1 MLTTIHS
8 CTLRG
13 IEGVRIRV
21 EVNLSNGLPG
31 FSIVG
36 LADASIKEAKE
47 RVRICIQNS
56 GFPFPAKKIVVNL
69 APANLKKTGTHF
81 DFSMAVGILAAAGQ
95 LGKMPGQEEA
105 FLGECSLNGEIRG
118 VRGCLPMV
126 LSLKQSGATR
136 VFLSPYNLK
145 ECAMVGGIEL
155 IAVPSLK
162 AFVDHFQDNS
172 FPIQQASIDKDQQIQ
187 YSVLGDFS
195 DIQGQKEAIRAMQ
208 IAAAG
213 HHNALMIGGPG
224 VGKTMIAK
232 RLPTLLPGLSE
243 MERISVMKI
252 HSVAGLPLDDI
263 VQGIPPVRMPHH
275 TITRAALVG
284 GGNRVMPGEVSLA
297 HQGVLFLDELPEF
310 DRHTLELL
318 REPIE
323 EARIRI
329 SRSAESIEFPA
340 KFILIAAMNPCPC
353 GHYGSRYHACTC
365 SERDRKRYLER
376 ISGPLRDRMDL
387 FVEMDEPLFEMEGE
401 GQRAEP
407 SAVLRDRVCRAL
419 DRQTERYR
427 DACFSTNSEL
437 PSQELSKY
445 CQLSRDCSRLMD
457 QANRRL
463 RISMRS
469 MVRIQRIART
479 IADLDDES
487 QIKEAHLL
495 EAIHYKQNGNRYWGE
510 GE

>member
-95 LGKMPGQEEA
+95 LGKMPDQKEA

-126 LSLKQSGATR
+126 LSLKQSGASR
-136 VFLSPYNLK
+136 IFLSPYNLK
-145 ECAMVGGIEL
+145 ECAMVSGIEL

-162 AFVDHFQDNS
+162 DFVEHFQDNS
-172 FPIQQASIDKDQQIQ
+172 FPVQQPSIDKDHQIQ

-232 RLPTLLPGLSE
+232 RLPTLMPGLSE

-252 HSVAGLPLDDI
+252 HSVAGLPLEDI
-263 VQGIPPVRMPHH
+263 VHGIPPVRMPHH

-284 GGNRVMPGEVSLA
+284 GGNHVMPGEVSLA
-297 HQGVLFLDELPEF
+297 HQGILFLDELPEF

-365 SERDRKRYLER
+365 SERERKRYLER

-387 FVEMDEPLFEMEGE
+387 FVEMEEPFFELEGK
-401 GQRAEP
+401 GQTAET
-407 SAVLRDRVCRAL
+407 SATLRKRVCLAL
-419 DRQTERYR
+419 ERQTERYQ
-427 DACFSTNSEL
+427 DACFSSNGEL

-445 CQLSRDCSRLMD
+445 CQLSRDCSRLME

-463 RISMRS
+463 HISMRS

-479 IADLDDES
+479 IADLDDEEKINES
-487 QIKEAHLL
+487 HLL

>member
-1 MLTTIHS
+1 MLTTIHA

-69 APANLKKTGTHF
+69 APAVLKKTGTHF
-81 DFSMAVGILAAAGQ
+81 DFSIAVGILSAAGQ
-95 LGKMPGQEEA
+95 LNRMPDETEA
-105 FLGECSLNGEIRG
+105 FLGECSLNGGIRG
-118 VRGCLPMV
+118 IRGCLPMV
-126 LSLKQSGATR
+126 LSLKQSGVKR
-136 VFLSPYNLK
+136 VFLSPYNMK
-145 ECAMVGGIEL
+145 ECRMIEGIDL
-155 IAVPSLK
+155 IPISSLQE
-162 AFVDHFQDNS
+162 FVEHFSDNS
-172 FPIQQASIDKDQQIQ
+172 FQIEPPSIDKANEIN

-195 DIQGQKEAIRAMQ
+195 DIQGQQEAVRAMQ

-213 HHNALMIGGPG
+213 RHNALMIGGPG

-232 RLPTLLPGLSE
+232 RVPTLLPRLSE
-243 MERISVMKI
+243 AEQISVMKI

-263 VQGIPPVRMPHH
+263 VEGLPPVRMPHH

-329 SRSAESIEFPA
+329 ARSSESIEFPA

-353 GHYGSRYHACTC
+353 GHFGSRYHACTC
-365 SERDRKRYLER
+365 TERERKRYLER

-387 FVEMDEPLFEMEGE
+387 FIEMEEPLYLRECDRKPTASSEALREQVTRAVEWQKDRYEGTWF
-401 GQRAEP
+401 Q
-407 SAVLRDRVCRAL
+407 
-419 DRQTERYR
+419 
-427 DACFSTNSEL
+427 TNSEL
-437 PSQELSKY
+437 PSKELSKY
-445 CQLSRDCSRLMD
+445 CQLSSESRRLME

-463 RISMRS
+463 HISMRS

-479 IADLDDES
+479 IADLDDER

-495 EAIHYKQNGNRYWGE
+495 EAIHYKQNGNRYWGD